1 MATLKHHCAGH
12 NPKRA
17 TELVVVGAELE
28 PLKQQQDTA
37 SGNVLRK
44 RGGVEYCSF
53 EQIETVLKASQD
65 RNKTASE
72 LAGLK

>member
-1 MATLKHHCAGH
+1 MA
-12 NPKRA
+12 
-17 TELVVVGAELE
+17 LVVVGAELE

-37 SGNVLRK
+37 NGNVLRK
-44 RGGVEYCSF
+44 HGGMEHSSF

-65 RNKTASE
+65 RSKTPSE